1 MILSG
6 RDVNARNGDRFLDTH
21 GFVSFSL
28 RAGKERRTKV
38 LGLGRHR
45 RGWGVCFGTIIS
57 LGELWDVSLESTS
70 YACLLSLCSLRN
82 ADRIVLKYLLVALLW
97 AGNRSAE

>member
-38 LGLGRHR
+38 LGLFWYNYLSRGVVGRVPR
-45 RGWGVCFGTIIS
+45 EYF
-57 LGELWDVSLESTS
+57 
-70 YACLLSLCSLRN
+70 
-82 ADRIVLKYLLVALLW
+82 
-97 AGNRSAE
+97 

>member
-6 RDVNARNGDRFLDTH
+6 RDVNTRNGDRFHDTQ

-38 LGLGRHR
+38 LGLGRHNYLS
-45 RGWGVCFGTIIS
+45 GSCGTCPS
-57 LGELWDVSLESTS
+57 RVLLESFGFLCMLIEPLHS
-70 YACLLSLCSLRN
+70 SVVYLWLCSGLVIETPS
-82 ADRIVLKYLLVALLW
+82 RIRLWCHQGLKP
-97 AGNRSAE
+97 